1 MSTCK
6 ITVIKRMAYQDLA
19 EEYMRDASKFGVC
32 NLFREGQEFIVRDPF
47 RLPKGFCEWAWG
59 DIRHHILMVS
69 GGADMA
75 WMKPRNTLIAGCT
88 DWFRP
93 VLFKI
98 ERIDD
103 ADAKTPHKSSKSDKQ
118 AKQPGPEKTPDVSIS
133 KSNFTLPASWQAHL
147 RDEMAQPYF
156 QELMAFVQQEYATR
170 TVYPPSDQLFSAF
183 RAVPFE
189 QVKVVI
195 LGQDPYH
202 GKGQANGLAF
212 SVSDGVSVPP
222 SLKNIF
228 QEIAQDLGQ
237 PIPTSGNLMRWA
249 EQGVLLLNAILTVVE
264 KTPRS
269 HQNKGWERFTD
280 AVIRILSEQREQLVF
295 LLWGAYAQK
304 KGDLIDR
311 QRGHL
316 ILEAAHPS
324 PYSAASGFFGC
335 RHFSQTNAFLESRGL
350 PPIRW

>member
-1 MSTCK
+1 
-6 ITVIKRMAYQDLA
+6 
-19 EEYMRDASKFGVC
+19 MRDASKFGVC
-32 NLFREGQEFIVRDPF
+32 NLFREGQEFIVKDPF
-47 RLPKGFCEWAWG
+47 RLPEGFCEWAWG

-93 VLFKI
+93 VIFKI

-103 ADAKTPHKSSKSDKQ
+103 AEVKTPRKQ
-118 AKQPGPEKTPDVSIS
+118 AKSEKTQAVSP
-133 KSNFTLPASWQAHL
+133 SNFALPASWQAHL
-147 RDEMAQPYF
+147 RDAMAQPYF

-170 TVYPPSDQLFSAF
+170 SVYPPSDQLFSAF
-183 RAVPFE
+183 QAVPFE

-280 AVIRILSEQREQLVF
+280 AVIRILSEQRENLVF

-304 KGDLIDR
+304 KGDVIDR

-316 ILEAAHPS
+316 ILDAAHPS
-324 PYSAASGFFGC
+324 PYSAANGFFGC
-335 RHFSQTNAFLESRGL
+335 RHFSQANAFLEARGL
-350 PPIRW
+350 PPIHW

>member
-6 ITVIKRMAYQDLA
+6 ITVIKRMAYHDLA
-19 EEYMRDASKFGVC
+19 EEYMRDASKFGAC
-32 NLFREGQEFIVRDPF
+32 NLFREGQEFIVNDPF
-47 RLPKGFCEWAWG
+47 RLPEGFCEWAWG

-103 ADAKTPHKSSKSDKQ
+103 DTAKTPQKQAKSDK
-118 AKQPGPEKTPDVSIS
+118 PPKTSTP
-133 KSNFTLPASWQAHL
+133 NFTLPASWQAHL
-147 RDEMAQPYF
+147 CDEMAQPYF
-156 QELMAFVQQEYATR
+156 QELMAFARQEYASH
-170 TVYPPSDQLFSAF
+170 TVYPPSDQLFAAF
-183 RAVPFE
+183 QAVPFE

-202 GKGQANGLAF
+202 GKRQANGLAF
-212 SVSDGVSVPP
+212 SVSDGVNIPP

-228 QEIAQDLGQ
+228 QEIEQDLGQ

-249 EQGVLLLNAILTVVE
+249 EQGVLLLNAIMTVVE
-264 KTPRS
+264 KTPRA

-280 AVIRILSEQREQLVF
+280 AVIRILSEQRQQLVF

-316 ILEAAHPS
+316 ILNAAHPS

-335 RHFSQTNAFLESRGL
+335 RHFSQTNAFFAAHGL
-350 PPIRW
+350 TPIRW

>member
-1 MSTCK
+1 MPTCK
-6 ITVIKRMAYQDLA
+6 ITVIKRTAYHDLA

-47 RLPKGFCEWAWG
+47 RLPEGFCEWAWG

-75 WMKPRNTLIAGCT
+75 WMKQRNTLIAGCT

-103 ADAKTPHKSSKSDKQ
+103 DTAKTPRKQ
-118 AKQPGPEKTPDVSIS
+118 AKSNKQPTSETAQSVSP
-133 KSNFTLPASWQAHL
+133 SNFALPTSWQTHL
-147 RDEMAQPYF
+147 RGEMAQPYF

-170 TVYPPSDQLFSAF
+170 AVYPPADLLFSAF
-183 RAVPFE
+183 QAVPFE

-280 AVIRILSEQREQLVF
+280 AVIRILSEQREHLVF

-324 PYSAASGFFGC
+324 PYSAANGFFGC
-335 RHFSQTNAFLESRGL
+335 RHFSQTNVFLETHGL
-350 PPIRW
+350 TPIRW

>member
-1 MSTCK
+1 
-6 ITVIKRMAYQDLA
+6 
-19 EEYMRDASKFGVC
+19 MRDASKFGVC

-47 RLPKGFCEWAWG
+47 RLPEGFCEWAWG

-93 VLFKI
+93 VIFKI

-103 ADAKTPHKSSKSDKQ
+103 EAVKTPRK
-118 AKQPGPEKTPDVSIS
+118 PS
-133 KSNFTLPASWQAHL
+133 KSNQKPAPENAQTVSSSNFVLPASWQAHL

-170 TVYPPSDQLFSAF
+170 TVYPPSEQLFSAF

-212 SVSDGVSVPP
+212 SVSDDVNIPP

-237 PIPTSGNLMRWA
+237 PIPTSGNLTRWA
-249 EQGVLLLNAILTVVE
+249 EQGILLLNAILTVVE

-280 AVIRILSEQREQLVF
+280 AVIRMLSEQRENLVF

-316 ILEAAHPS
+316 ILNAAHPS
-324 PYSAASGFFGC
+324 PYSASNGFFGC
-335 RHFSQTNAFLESRGL
+335 RHFSQANAFLAAHGL
-350 PPIRW
+350 TPIQW